1 VRRLIPLLILLIGA
15 LAAGVAFWTYSELT
29 TPYYSPGGSEI
40 FIEIP
45 RGAGTRDIAGLLQA
59 GGAIRHALP
68 FVLYVKWT
76 GLDRR
81 LQAGEYRFAEPAN
94 PSQVAGRLLSGD
106 VYYRTIT
113 IPEGLTALETVDLL
127 SRNGIGDRQEL
138 ERLLRRVEWIADLDP
153 EAGSLEGYLFPE
165 TYRFPRRIGPEEV
178 LKAMVREFRQRFS
191 PLWAAGPQPE
201 NRRARDIVILASLV
215 EKEARNAGE
224 RRLVSSVMWNR
235 LRLRMPL
242 ACDPTIIYALKQN
255 GTYDGNLRRQD
266 LEIDSPY
273 NSYRR
278 LGLPPS
284 PIANPGEDSLQAALS
299 PTATAYLYY
308 VSKNDGTHV
317 FSRDL
322 NSHLAAVA
330 RYQRGASRPKSR

>member
-1 VRRLIPLLILLIGA
+1 MRRLLPLLSLTIVF
-15 LAAGVAFWTYSELT
+15 LAAGFAFWMHSELT
-29 TPYYSPGGSEI
+29 ASYYPAGAPEV
-40 FIEIP
+40 FIDIP

-59 GGAIRHALP
+59 GGALRKTLP

-81 LQAGEYRFAEPAN
+81 LQAGEYRFAEPAL
-94 PSQVAGRLLSGD
+94 PSQVADRLVSGD
-106 VYYRTIT
+106 VYYRSIT

-138 ERLLRRVEWIADLDP
+138 ERLLRRVDWIQALDP

-165 TYRFPRRIGPEEV
+165 TYRFPRRVNPEQV
-178 LKAMVREFRQRFS
+178 LKAMVDEFHQRFS
-191 PLWAAGPQPE
+191 PLWASAPKPE

-215 EKEARNAGE
+215 EKETRNAGE

-242 ACDPTIIYALKQN
+242 ACDPTIIYVLKQN
-255 GTYDGNLRRQD
+255 GTYDGNLRKQD

-273 NSYRR
+273 NSYRHR
-278 LGLPPS
+278 ELPPS
-284 PIANPGEDSLQAALS
+284 PIANPGEDSLRAALS
-299 PTATAYLYY
+299 PAATSYLYY
-308 VSKNDGTHV
+308 VSKNDGTHI
-317 FSRDL
+317 FSRDF

-330 RYQRGASRPKSR
+330 RYQKRGARPKSR